1 MKVKFDELH
10 IDDLVVEGIDYS
22 DYPDFC
28 DAYIESA
35 TIIEDDGEIRDA
47 TDEELDRLN
56 DDRDFV
62 YSKVIEFIY

>member
-62 YSKVIEFIY
+62 YSKVIQFIY

>member
-1 MKVKFDELH
+1 MKINGLH
-10 IDDLVVEGIDYS
+10 IDNVQVEGIDYS

-35 TIIEDDGEIRDA
+35 VIKDNGEFRDA
-47 TDEELDRLN
+47 TDQELDAIN

>member
-1 MKVKFDELH
+1 MKFDKLH
-10 IDDLVVEGIDYS
+10 IDDVVVEGIDYS

-35 TIIEDDGEIRDA
+35 TIIEDDGEVRDA

-62 YSKVIEFIY
+62 YSKVLEFIY

>member
-1 MKVKFDELH
+1 MKFDELH
-10 IDDLVVEGIDYS
+10 IDDVVVEGIDYS

-28 DAYIESA
+28 GAYIESA
-35 TIIEDDGEIRDA
+35 TIIEDDVEVRDV

-56 DDRDFV
+56 DNRDFV

>member
-1 MKVKFDELH
+1 MKFDELH
-10 IDDLVVEGIDYS
+10 IDAVAVEGIDYS

-35 TIIEDDGEIRDA
+35 TIIEDDGEVRDA

-62 YSKVIEFIY
+62 YSKVLEFIY

>member
-1 MKVKFDELH
+1 MTINKLH
-10 IDDLVVEGIDYS
+10 IDDVQVEGIDYS

-35 TIIEDDGEIRDA
+35 VIKDNGEFRDA
-47 TDEELDRLN
+47 TDEELDAIN

>member
-1 MKVKFDELH
+1 MKCKFDELH

-35 TIIEDDGEIRDA
+35 TIIEDGEVRDA

-62 YSKVIEFIY
+62 YSRVIEFIY

>member
-1 MKVKFDELH
+1 MRFDELQ
-10 IDDLVVEGIDYS
+10 IDDVVVEGIDYS

-35 TIIEDDGEIRDA
+35 TIIEDDGEVRDA

-62 YSKVIEFIY
+62 YSKVIDFIY

>member
-1 MKVKFDELH
+1 MKINGLH
-10 IDDLVVEGIDYS
+10 IDDVQVEGIDYS

-35 TIIEDDGEIRDA
+35 IIEDNGEFRDA
-47 TDEELDRLN
+47 TDKELDEIN

>member
-1 MKVKFDELH
+1 MTINKLH
-10 IDDLVVEGIDYS
+10 IDDVQVEGIDYS

-35 TIIEDDGEIRDA
+35 SIIENDGEIRDA
-47 TDEELDRLN
+47 TDEELDAIN

>member
-1 MKVKFDELH
+1 MRFDELQ
-10 IDDLVVEGIDYS
+10 IDDVVVEGIDYS

-47 TDEELDRLN
+47 TDKELDRLN

-62 YSKVIEFIY
+62 YSRVIEFIY

>member
-1 MKVKFDELH
+1 MKFDELR
-10 IDDLVVEGIDYS
+10 IDDVVVEGIDYS

-47 TDEELDRLN
+47 TDKELDRLN

-62 YSKVIEFIY
+62 YSRVIEFIY

>member
-47 TDEELDRLN
+47 TDEELERLN

>member
-47 TDEELDRLN
+47 TDKELDRLN

-62 YSKVIEFIY
+62 YSRVIEFIY

>member
-35 TIIEDDGEIRDA
+35 TIIEDDGEVRDA

-62 YSKVIEFIY
+62 YSKVIQFIY

>member
-35 TIIEDDGEIRDA
+35 TIIEDDGEVRDA

>member
-1 MKVKFDELH
+1 MRFDELH
-10 IDDLVVEGIDYS
+10 IDDVVVEGIDYS

-47 TDEELDRLN
+47 TDKELDRLN

-62 YSKVIEFIY
+62 YSRVIEFIY

>member
-1 MKVKFDELH
+1 MKFDELR

-47 TDEELDRLN
+47 TDKELDRLN

-62 YSKVIEFIY
+62 YSRVIEFIY